1 MFNSIKKLIMVMSIT
16 ILLCTC
22 SSAVLNEDKPTVPH
36 APSMAEQV
44 LASRSSTPWA
54 ITEAKSMLAEI
65 GEENKPIAELSDT
78 VKNAVLS
85 SLFVKVRAKTN
96 EFEKIREEKY
106 ADASCDIDYKDIKQG
121 DVILTVN
128 RNPIVMAC
136 DSEDTFHHAALC
148 VRTPTGNDDE
158 TFIAI
163 VGTADKVSYISLN
176 FIREHDDMAAVLRY
190 DGITDEQI
198 DIIVK
203 YAANQIGKSYNT
215 NFTEK
220 RDENKFYCSS
230 LVWRAYQE
238 ADLEIDY
245 NADSTDDFDVVFPSD
260 IYKCDKMKV
269 IKWNE

>member
-1 MFNSIKKLIMVMSIT
+1 MKAKKLLL
-16 ILLCTC
+16 ILNISMIIISCAM
-22 SSAVLNEDKPTVPH
+22 SSADNPTVPH
-36 APSMAEQV
+36 EPTMAERV
-44 LASRSSTPWA
+44 FASRSSTPWA
-54 ITEAKSMLAEI
+54 ITEAQAMLAEI

-85 SLFVKVRAKTN
+85 SLFVKIRAKTN

-121 DVILTVN
+121 DVVLTVN

-163 VGTADKVSYISLN
+163 VGTADKVSYMSLN
-176 FIREHDDMAAVLRY
+176 FIRKHDDMAAVLRY

>member
-1 MFNSIKKLIMVMSIT
+1 MKQIKLF
-16 ILLCTC
+16 ILLSICFFNVGCAMTT
-22 SSAVLNEDKPTVPH
+22 ANEEPTAKEPT
-36 APSMAEQV
+36 MADRV

-85 SLFVKVRAKTN
+85 SLFVKIRAKTN

-136 DSEDTFHHAALC
+136 DSEDTFHHAVLC
-148 VRTPTGNDDE
+148 VKTPTGNDDE
-158 TFIAI
+158 TAFIAI
-163 VGTADKVSYISLN
+163 VGTSDKVSYMPLD
-176 FIREHDDMAAVLRY
+176 FIRTHDDMATVLRY

-198 DIIVK
+198 DIIVAYTK
-203 YAANQIGKSYNT
+203 KQIGKSYNT

-245 NADSTDDFDVVFPSD
+245 NADSTDDFDVIFPSD

-269 IKWNE
+269 IKWSE